1 MDEESTVRRRLR
13 ALPKVSLH
21 CHLEGTLHP
30 AAFRELAAQAG
41 WDLAAALPEGGEELY
56 AFTDFAGFLRC
67 FREVCAVL
75 REPEAYG
82 RLAREYAREAARQG
96 VVAAEVFVAPSAW
109 LRLHPALDVRAAFEA
124 IRGALEAEE
133 RAGGPRVELI
143 CDLTRNFG
151 PAEAMRTV
159 SIARAMRDLG
169 VIGIG
174 LGGDEAHFP
183 AELFQE
189 AFNRAHRADLRCV
202 AHAGET
208 AGPESVR
215 AAIDLLGADRIGHG
229 VRAIE
234 DPSLVAELARRGIT
248 LEQAP
253 TSNRLT
259 GAVSGAHPMARFVA
273 EGVRVVI
280 DADDPALF
288 RTSLLDEYERVAES
302 EGEAFVLDRARDA
315 LAASFAS
322 ADRKRETAAALE
334 RFAKEEFAE
343 FSTSGAKDGVP

>member
-1 MDEESTVRRRLR
+1 MDKELIVPFKAQARHWLR

-30 AAFRELAAQAG
+30 ASFRELAAKAG
-41 WDLAAALPEGGEELY
+41 EHLAGALPERDEELY
-56 AFTDFAGFLRC
+56 VFTDFMGFLRC
-67 FREVCAVL
+67 FRGVCAVL
-75 REPEAYG
+75 REPEDYG
-82 RLAREYAREAARQG
+82 RLAREYAREATRQG
-96 VVAAEVFVAPSAW
+96 VVAAETFVAPSAW
-109 LRLHPALDVRAAFEA
+109 LRLHPGLDLRAAFEA
-124 IRGALEAEE
+124 IRAALDAEE

-143 CDLTRNFG
+143 CDITRNFG
-151 PAEAMRTV
+151 PAEATRVV

-183 AELFQE
+183 AELFTT
-189 AFNRAHRADLRCV
+189 AFARARRAGLRCV
-202 AHAGET
+202 AHAGEF
-208 AGPESVR
+208 AGPPSVR
-215 AAIDLLGADRIGHG
+215 AAIDLLGAERIGHG

-234 DPSLVAELARRGIT
+234 DPYLVAELARRGIA

-259 GAVSGAHPMARFVA
+259 GAVSGAHPMAHFVA
-273 EGVRVVI
+273 EGVRVAI

-288 RTSLLDEYERVAES
+288 STGILDEYERLAVS
-302 EGEAFVLDRARDA
+302 EGDAFVFDRAQDA

-322 ADRKRETAAALE
+322 AERKRETAAALE
-334 RFAKEEFAE
+334 HFAVRATV
-343 FSTSGAKDGVP
+343 S